1 MKPEDFSKVFDVS
14 KPRPSATSRP
24 IIVGHRP
31 EMPDPMMRRPQA
43 PAKPQHIRPPKQQ
56 HGDSVQ
62 FQQARSIPV
71 TQEMREEI
79 VHARTPLANMDPKA
93 LEENSIPSAPAAV
106 PAQETV
112 PEQTAFHA
120 EQEQTPSADVGQPQ
134 ITHPTEQEPPVI
146 APQEQVA
153 EPAEQ
158 EHTPSADVGQP
169 QIIHPNEQETP
180 AAPSPDVFNA
190 PTVTMAPQNQSAS
203 EPHYHSVPVS
213 HHSVAGPGVIRR
225 LAVWLIVLAVLA
237 VIGLYLITD
246 AGLISNSVNLPFH
259 IFNQQ
264 T

>member
-134 ITHPTEQEPPVI
+134 I
-146 APQEQVA
+146 
-153 EPAEQ
+153 
-158 EHTPSADVGQP
+158 
-169 QIIHPNEQETP
+169 IHPNEQETP